1 MWVSDMLIVTRKK
14 NESILIG
21 DSGIKIT
28 VIETGDG
35 RVKLGIDAPK
45 DVRIIRAEVAELSD
59 YNKDATASRLPAE
72 VFDKLLGGSKG
83 V

>member
-1 MWVSDMLIVTRKK
+1 MLIVSRKK
-14 NESILIG
+14 DESLLIG
-21 DSGIKIT
+21 DKSIKIT

-45 DVRIIRAEVAELSD
+45 DIRIIRAEVAELSD
-59 YNKDATASRLPAE
+59 YNKNATSSRLPAG
-72 VFDKLLGGSKG
+72 VFDKLLGAAGANGG